1 MKKILEIFLSILT
14 AMGGFVEIGELVFS
28 VNAGLEASMVTP
40 GSTAPDASLTV
51 PVIDAPPAWANAST
65 GASRSRNARV
75 TRDFAD
81 TRMLTSSP
89 SSLWERGEMGASQGL
104 EILTECDRERVVF
117 ENAGATRV
125 PDRRRSESGRSMG
138 QPWLAVNDY
147 CVRLISET
155 DHNGDDLSVF

>member
-1 MKKILEIFLSILT
+1 MMRYCPDPSET
-14 AMGGFVEIGELVFS
+14 AVRVFS
-28 VNAGLEASMVTP
+28 VNAGLEASTVTP
-40 GSTAPDASLTV
+40 GSTAPDASFTM
-51 PVIDAPPAWANAST
+51 PASDAPPAWANTNA
-65 GASRSRNARV
+65 GVSRTRNARV

-89 SSLWERGEMGASQGL
+89 SSLWARGEMGASQGL
-104 EILTECDRERVVF
+104 EILTECDRERVVA

-138 QPWLAVNDY
+138 QPWMAVNDY

-155 DHNGDDLSVF
+155 DHNGDGLSV